1 MLEQKYISGQTAVKI
16 ARSIEAAVAAGKIAV
31 GENLPP
37 MREVAKRLGVSPATV
52 AAAYRI
58 LQERG
63 VTIADRRR
71 GTRVR
76 PTAPAAPAPPPPPR
90 GVRNLAEGSPDRAL
104 LPDLRRHLRGLRVRQ
119 RMYGEELND
128 RELVRVARR
137 QFRADGMPARS
148 IAVVSGAL
156 DGIERVLRDQ
166 LRPGDRVLVEDPC
179 FSGVLDLLAALALVP
194 VPVAIDDEGMLP
206 DALSRAMRGAAQAII
221 VTPRAQ
227 NPTGAAVTKSRARRL
242 RAILRTRPDLL
253 LIEDDHAG
261 RVAGAP
267 YVTLVESTRNRWAV
281 VRSVSKPLGPDLR
294 VAMLAGDAQTLAAL
308 ERRQTIGIRWVSH
321 ILQALV
327 AALLKDRSVQR
338 QLAIA
343 EKTYAT
349 RRRALM
355 RALEGYDIDAQGK
368 SGLNIWIPVPD
379 ESAVIQ
385 SLFQAGWA
393 VHAGESYRIASGP
406 AIRVTIATL
415 TPADAKRFARD
426 VAASVASKG
435 RTLAA

>member
-63 VTIADRRR
+63 VTLADRRR

-194 VPVAIDDEGMLP
+194 VPVAID
-206 DALSRAMRGAAQAII
+206 
-221 VTPRAQ
+221 
-227 NPTGAAVTKSRARRL
+227 
-242 RAILRTRPDLL
+242 
-253 LIEDDHAG
+253 
-261 RVAGAP
+261 
-267 YVTLVESTRNRWAV
+267 
-281 VRSVSKPLGPDLR
+281 
-294 VAMLAGDAQTLAAL
+294 
-308 ERRQTIGIRWVSH
+308 
-321 ILQALV
+321 
-327 AALLKDRSVQR
+327 
-338 QLAIA
+338 
-343 EKTYAT
+343 
-349 RRRALM
+349 
-355 RALEGYDIDAQGK
+355 
-368 SGLNIWIPVPD
+368 
-379 ESAVIQ
+379 
-385 SLFQAGWA
+385 
-393 VHAGESYRIASGP
+393 
-406 AIRVTIATL
+406 
-415 TPADAKRFARD
+415 
-426 VAASVASKG
+426 
-435 RTLAA
+435 